1 MPPPVRK
8 LGGKNKGGAD
18 SQQPQTLEQ
27 GATPPVSPLRD
38 AEWSRDIAKGQQA
51 AGVETITAQPATPA
65 EVAAGPHAPTQAP
78 VPASLAGIIPD
89 HYEQPD
95 ATGDLTA
102 KERDDLAACE
112 AALDV
117 ARVAFY
123 IAGKALRVI
132 RDARLYRATH
142 ATFDDYVSDRWGMRR
157 ANAHRLIEAAPIAE
171 PIVMSPMGD
180 KINERQARELV
191 PLSKHH
197 SEQAAADLYLALAQQ
212 VAAANGKGPK
222 ITGELVRQAAE
233 ATLAELPPG
242 SEWNRETAAEV
253 ARTVLAQVTG
263 QAPTE
268 EAADDD
274 AEPHSWF
281 EAETGRIASLA
292 DRVAKRADK
301 HPAEAKAFAAALM
314 AHARRIEKA
323 VSKSAQ

>member
-8 LGGKNKGGAD
+8 LGGKNKGAAD

-38 AEWSRDIAKGQQA
+38 AEWSREIANGQQA
-51 AGVETITAQPATPA
+51 GPESTAHAALTVLPKPLQPTA
-65 EVAAGPHAPTQAP
+65 
-78 VPASLAGIIPD
+78 PASLADIVPE

-95 ATGDLTA
+95 ATGELSE
-102 KERDDLAACE
+102 KERGDLAACE

-132 RDARLYRATH
+132 RDAKLYRATH
-142 ATFDDYVSDRWGMRR
+142 ATFDDYVSERWGMRR

-171 PIVMSPMGD
+171 PIVSSPMGD
-180 KINERQARELV
+180 KINERQTRELV

-233 ATLAELPPG
+233 ATLVALPPG

-253 ARTVLAQVTG
+253 VRTVLAQVTG

-274 AEPHSWF
+274 AEQHSWF

-292 DRVAKRADK
+292 DKVAKRADK

-314 AHARRIEKA
+314 AHAKRIEKA
-323 VSKSAQ
+323 VSKSAP